1 MMLGDVNELVI
12 RYVDQEMRD
21 DEIRAFEAMLNA
33 RPELQL
39 LVAQHKALRA
49 NLIDA
54 WGEAPGEA
62 GLESIHQLLETPPDT
77 MAHSTMARP
86 TRLIQRFQN
95 ARRFW
100 PIPAMA
106 ASLALGVMVGNVT
119 HVFPSE
125 ALMQMENGQLMAT
138 GALDSALTR
147 RLASQTDQAP
157 VNIHL
162 SFRTQDGVCR
172 SFSMTGGTAGLAC
185 RHSGRWRVESIMQQQ
200 AASRQSEYRLAASS
214 VPPAL
219 MAQVDT
225 MILGEPLSPDEES
238 REIAQSWSEPK

>member
-21 DEIRAFEAMLNA
+21 DEIQAFEVMLDA

-62 GLESIHQLLETPPDT
+62 GLESIHQLLETPP
-77 MAHSTMARP
+77 HTMARP
-86 TRLIQRFQN
+86 TRLMQRFQS
-95 ARRFW
+95 AGRFW
-100 PIPAMA
+100 PVPALA
-106 ASLALGVMVGNVT
+106 ASLVLGVMVGNVT
-119 HVFPSE
+119 HVFPSD
-125 ALMQMENGQLMAT
+125 AVMQMENGQLMAS

-147 RLASQTDQAP
+147 RLASQTGQAP

-162 SFRTQDGVCR
+162 SFHTQDGVCR
-172 SFSMTGGTAGLAC
+172 TFSMTGGAAGLAC
-185 RHSGRWRVESIMQQQ
+185 RHSGRWRIESIMQQQ

-225 MILGEPLSPDEES
+225 MILGDPLSPDEES
-238 REIAQSWSEPK
+238 QEIAQRWSEPK